1 MEAKR
6 PHAGL
11 VLLAGLA
18 LGAAHT
24 ADLLFWTDPATGFA
38 TAGPA
43 WARYAV
49 WLAALALPYLPARRA
64 AAQPAA
70 LQDQNRPLGVCM
82 LVAGVL
88 LAAAGALAL
97 PAARAAAQQPAL
109 LQGYGYPPVVVW
121 LDAVLPLLA
130 GLWLAVYG
138 VRACVGFGLARGRLA
153 GALAAAVVPLC
164 MLWRLAWRFQFVP
177 ASPARLPCT
186 LRVLSAVAALLFAV
200 VLLKLFATPGLP
212 CGHTLFAAGSGCFLL
227 CTGLELVQTLLEA
240 ARGMLALPDLLA
252 GLGLGALGLGG
263 LVCARA
269 ACGPDATD
277 ADGN

>member
-6 PHAGL
+6 PHAGA

-43 WARYAV
+43 GGRYAV
-49 WLAALALPYLPARRA
+49 WLAALLLPYLPARRA

-82 LVAGVL
+82 LLAGVL
-88 LAAAGALAL
+88 LAAAGVLTL
-97 PAARAAAQQPAL
+97 PAARAAAQQPEL
-109 LQGYGYPPVVVW
+109 LQGYPPLVVW

-130 GLWLAVYG
+130 GVWLAVYG
-138 VRACVGFGLARGRLA
+138 VRACTGFGLARGRLA

-164 MLWRLAWRFQFVP
+164 MLWRLVWRFQFVP
-177 ASPARLPCT
+177 ASLARLPCT

-200 VLLKLFATPGLP
+200 VLLKPFATPGLP
-212 CGHTLFAAGSGCFLL
+212 CGHTLYAAGSGCFLL

-240 ARGMLALPDLLA
+240 ARGMLAWPDLLA
-252 GLGLGALGLGG
+252 GLGIGALGLCG
-263 LVCARA
+263 LVCAWA

>member
-6 PHAGL
+6 PHAGA

-43 WARYAV
+43 GGRYAV
-49 WLAALALPYLPARRA
+49 WLAALLLPYLPARRA

-82 LVAGVL
+82 LLAGVL
-88 LAAAGALAL
+88 LAAAGVLTL
-97 PAARAAAQQPAL
+97 PAAWVAAQQPEL
-109 LQGYGYPPVVVW
+109 LQGYPPLVVW

-130 GLWLAVYG
+130 GVWLAVYG
-138 VRACVGFGLARGRLA
+138 VRACTGFGLARGRLA

-164 MLWRLAWRFQFVP
+164 MLWRLVWRFQFVP
-177 ASPARLPCT
+177 ASLARLPCT

-200 VLLKLFATPGLP
+200 VLLKPFATPGLP
-212 CGHTLFAAGSGCFLL
+212 CGHTLYAAGSGCFLL

-240 ARGMLALPDLLA
+240 ARGMLAWPDLLA
-252 GLGLGALGLGG
+252 GLGIGALGLCG
-263 LVCARA
+263 LVCAWA

>member
-6 PHAGL
+6 PHAGA

-43 WARYAV
+43 GGRYAV
-49 WLAALALPYLPARRA
+49 WLAALLLPYLPARRA

-82 LVAGVL
+82 LLAGVL
-88 LAAAGALAL
+88 LAAAGVLTL
-97 PAARAAAQQPAL
+97 PAARAAAQQPEL
-109 LQGYGYPPVVVW
+109 LQGYPPLVVW

-130 GLWLAVYG
+130 GVWLAVYG
-138 VRACVGFGLARGRLA
+138 VRACTGFGLARGRLA

-164 MLWRLAWRFQFVP
+164 MLWRLVWRFQFVP
-177 ASPARLPCT
+177 ASLARLPYT
-186 LRVLSAVAALLFAV
+186 PRVLSAVAALLFAV
-200 VLLKLFATPGLP
+200 VLLKPFATPGLP
-212 CGHTLFAAGSGCFLL
+212 CGHTLYAAGSGCFLL

-240 ARGMLALPDLLA
+240 ARGMLAWPDLLA
-252 GLGLGALGLGG
+252 GLGIGALGLCG
-263 LVCARA
+263 LVCAWA

>member
-6 PHAGL
+6 PHAGA

-43 WARYAV
+43 GVRYAV
-49 WLAALALPYLPARRA
+49 WLAALLLPYLPARRA

-70 LQDQNRPLGVCM
+70 LQGQNRPLGVCM
-82 LVAGVL
+82 LLAGVL
-88 LAAAGALAL
+88 LAAAGALTL
-97 PAARAAAQQPAL
+97 PAAQAAAQQPEL
-109 LQGYGYPPVVVW
+109 LQGYPPLVVW

-130 GLWLAVYG
+130 GVWLAVYG
-138 VRACVGFGLARGRLA
+138 VRACTGFGLARGRLA

-164 MLWRLAWRFQFVP
+164 MLWRLVWRFQFVP
-177 ASPARLPCT
+177 ASLARLPCT

-200 VLLKLFATPGLP
+200 VLLKPFATPGLP
-212 CGHTLFAAGSGCFLL
+212 CGHTLYAAGSGCFLL

-240 ARGMLALPDLLA
+240 ARGMLAWPDLLA
-252 GLGLGALGLGG
+252 GLGIGALGLCG
-263 LVCARA
+263 LVCAWA